1 MARSSDRSEAVR
13 PHTKRMG
20 REVAM
25 QYLYSCE
32 TRGELPGAATFDT
45 FFEALSGEYAL
56 RDERLIR
63 KTREFATELYEQA
76 ALHKDEI
83 DALLRPRCDDSWG
96 WERIDAVDRNVLRV
110 ALAEILYCGDA
121 PLLVCIDEAV
131 EIARDF
137 SGVEGGRFV
146 NGVLNALKDELPDA
160 AKRR

>member
-1 MARSSDRSEAVR
+1 MASSSDRSEAVR
-13 PHTKRMG
+13 PHTKRLG

-32 TRGELPGAATFDT
+32 SKEELPGAASFDA
-45 FFEALSGEYAL
+45 FFEALNGEYAL
-56 RDERLIR
+56 RDERLVR
-63 KTREFATELYEQA
+63 KSREFATELYEQVS
-76 ALHKDEI
+76 LHQDEI
-83 DALLRPRCDDSWG
+83 DALLRPRCEDSWG

-110 ALAEILYCGDA
+110 ALAEILYCADA

-146 NGVLNALKDELPDA
+146 NGVLNALKGELA
-160 AKRR
+160 EKLKRR